1 MHDGPE
7 WGLRLGAPVL
17 RIFAVGSACLML
29 GACTFLQS
37 KSGLGPADVP
47 FSWVQATPTSE
58 KVWPDAGWWSE
69 FGSAELT
76 GLVAEAQASNLDLVI
91 ARARVE
97 QADAQARI
105 VGSSLLP
112 TISARGGANENG
124 SLETAAGKVRTLS
137 ANVNVSYELDFWGRN
152 AASARAADQSLRSSV
167 YDQET
172 VALTTIASV
181 ASTYFELLSLRD
193 RLRLARLNAANAEK
207 VLVLTEKQFAAGTIS
222 KLPVM
227 QQQTLV
233 SSQRAQLAS
242 LEQQERQTFSALSIL
257 LGKPP
262 QSFSI
267 AGQSLEGVNTPSVTV
282 GLPSELLSRRP
293 DVKASEAD
301 LEAAQANLAA
311 ARAAYL
317 PSISL
322 TGDAGVASTALAG
335 LLSGSNPAYTIGASL
350 IQNIFRGGELIA
362 DNDLKYARRE
372 ELLASYRKTALTAFA
387 DTDTALSA
395 VRTVSMQE
403 KAQAEA
409 TKAALESL
417 RISELQY
424 KAGTVDF
431 LTVLS
436 SQQSAY
442 SAQDRMAQLRSERL
456 QAAVALF
463 KSLGGGWKD
472 AP

>member
-1 MHDGPE
+1 
-7 WGLRLGAPVL
+7 
-17 RIFAVGSACLML
+17 ML

-37 KSGLGPADVP
+37 KSGLGPTDVP
-47 FSWVQATPTSE
+47 FSWVQATPSSE

-76 GLVAEAQASNLDLVI
+76 GLVAEAQASNLDLAI

-152 AASARAADQSLRSSV
+152 AASARAADQSLRSSI

-207 VLVLTEKQFAAGTIS
+207 ILVLTEKQFAAGTIS
-222 KLPVM
+222 KLPLM
-227 QQQTLV
+227 QQKTLV
-233 SSQRAQLAS
+233 SSQQAQLAS
-242 LEQQERQTFSALSIL
+242 LEQQERQTFAALAIL

-267 AGQSLEGVNTPSVTV
+267 AGQSLEGVRTPSVTV
-282 GLPSELLSRRP
+282 GLPSELLARRP

-335 LLSGSNPAYTIGASL
+335 LLSGSNPAYTMGASL

-372 ELLASYRKTALTAFA
+372 ELLASYRKTALSAFA

-409 TKAALESL
+409 TQAANESL

-442 SAQDRMAQLRSERL
+442 SAQDRMSQLRSERL
-456 QAAVALF
+456 QASVALF

-472 AP
+472 TP

>member
-1 MHDGPE
+1 MRF
-7 WGLRLGAPVL
+7 WGAPVL
-17 RIFAVGSACLML
+17 RVFIASGACLLL

-37 KSGLGPADVP
+37 KSGLGATDVP
-47 FSWVQATPTSE
+47 FSWVQSTPASE
-58 KVWPDAGWWSE
+58 KVWPDAGWWTE

-76 GLVAEAQASNLDLVI
+76 SLVTEAQASNLDLVI

-105 VGSSLLP
+105 AGSSLLP
-112 TISARGGANENG
+112 TISVRGGANENG
-124 SLETAAGKVRTLS
+124 SLQTASSKTRLLS
-137 ANVNVSYELDFWGRN
+137 GSVNVSYEVDFWGRN
-152 AASARAADQSLRSSV
+152 AASARAADQSLRSSI

-172 VALTTIASV
+172 VALTTVASV
-181 ASTYFELLSLRD
+181 ASTYFELLSLRE
-193 RLRLARLNAANAEK
+193 RLRLARLNAENAEK
-207 VLVLTEKQFAAGTIS
+207 ILVLTEKQFAAGTIS
-222 KLPVM
+222 KLPMM

-242 LEQQERQTFSALSIL
+242 LEQQERQTFSALAIL

-262 QSFSI
+262 QSFTVS
-267 AGQSLEGVNTPSVTV
+267 GQNLEGVKTPTVTV

-293 DVKASEAD
+293 DVKSAEAD

-322 TGDAGVASTALAG
+322 TGEAGVTSTALAG
-335 LLSGSNPAYTIGASL
+335 LLAGSNAAYAIGATL

-372 ELLASYRKTALTAFA
+372 ELLASYRKTALSAFA
-387 DTDTALSA
+387 DTDTALSS

-403 KAQAEA
+403 EAQAEA

-463 KSLGGGWKD
+463 KSLGGGWKYT
-472 AP
+472 P

>member
-1 MHDGPE
+1 MRF
-7 WGLRLGAPVL
+7 WGAPVL
-17 RIFAVGSACLML
+17 RVFIASGACLLL

-37 KSGLGPADVP
+37 KSGLGATDVP
-47 FSWVQATPTSE
+47 FSWVQSTPASE
-58 KVWPDAGWWSE
+58 KVWPDAGWWTE

-76 GLVAEAQASNLDLVI
+76 SLVTEAQASNLDLVI

-105 VGSSLLP
+105 AGSSLLP
-112 TISARGGANENG
+112 TISVRGGANENG
-124 SLETAAGKVRTLS
+124 SLQTASSKTRLLS
-137 ANVNVSYELDFWGRN
+137 GSVNVSYEVDFWGRN
-152 AASARAADQSLRSSV
+152 AASARAADQSLRSSI

-172 VALTTIASV
+172 VALTTVASV
-181 ASTYFELLSLRD
+181 ASTYFELLSLRE

-207 VLVLTEKQFAAGTIS
+207 ILVLTEKQFAAGTIS
-222 KLPVM
+222 KLPMM

-242 LEQQERQTFSALSIL
+242 LEQQERQTFSALAIL

-262 QSFSI
+262 QSFAV
-267 AGQSLEGVNTPSVTV
+267 AGQNLEGVKTPTVTV

-293 DVKASEAD
+293 DVKSAEAD

-322 TGDAGVASTALAG
+322 TGEAGVTSTALAG
-335 LLSGSNPAYTIGASL
+335 LLAGSNAAYAIGATL

-372 ELLASYRKTALTAFA
+372 ELLASYRKTALSAFA
-387 DTDTALSA
+387 DTDTALSS

-403 KAQAEA
+403 QAQAEA

-463 KSLGGGWKD
+463 KSLGGGWKYT
-472 AP
+472 P

>member
-1 MHDGPE
+1 
-7 WGLRLGAPVL
+7 
-17 RIFAVGSACLML
+17 ML

-37 KSGLGPADVP
+37 KSGLGPTDVP
-47 FSWVQATPTSE
+47 FSWVQATPSSE
-58 KVWPDAGWWSE
+58 KLWPDAGWWSE

-76 GLVAEAQASNLDLVI
+76 GLVAEAQASNLDLAI

-152 AASARAADQSLRSSV
+152 AASARAADQSLRSSI

-207 VLVLTEKQFAAGTIS
+207 ILVLTEKQFAAGTIS
-222 KLPVM
+222 KLPLM
-227 QQQTLV
+227 QQKTLV
-233 SSQRAQLAS
+233 SSQQAQLAS
-242 LEQQERQTFSALSIL
+242 LEQQERQTFAALAIL

-267 AGQSLEGVNTPSVTV
+267 AGQSLEGVRTPSVTV
-282 GLPSELLSRRP
+282 GLPSELLARRP

-335 LLSGSNPAYTIGASL
+335 LLSGSNPAYSMGASL

-372 ELLASYRKTALTAFA
+372 ELLASYRKTALSAFA

-409 TKAALESL
+409 TQAANESL

-442 SAQDRMAQLRSERL
+442 SAQDRMSQLRSERL
-456 QAAVALF
+456 QASVALF

-472 AP
+472 TP